1 MPSRPI
7 DAPDAPQA
15 VGDYAQ
21 AVEVMGTGRRLYVS
35 GQIPV
40 TAEGDVP
47 AGFDAQARQAWAN
60 VVAQLHAAG
69 MDVTQLV
76 KVTTYL
82 ADRAHAD
89 ANAAIRR
96 EVLSGHR
103 PALTIIVCTIF
114 DPAWL
119 LEIEGVAEA

>member
-21 AVEVMGTGRRLYVS
+21 AVEVTGTGRRLYVS

-40 TAEGDVP
+40 TAGGDVP
-47 AGFDAQARQAWAN
+47 AGFDAKARQAWAN
-60 VVAQLHAAG
+60 LTAQLGAAG
-69 MDVTQLV
+69 MDVTHLV

-96 EVLSGHR
+96 QILGGHR
-103 PALTIIVCTIF
+103 PALTIVVCTIF

-119 LEIEGVAEA
+119 VEIEGIAEA